1 MTTRDRSAVRPAF
14 RPRPGWSVASPYSD
28 VVQRDGDGELTASGR
43 PLRLPSRQ
51 ADLLLLLLRHP
62 GRLITPE
69 ELSVHAWGEHD
80 TSRDAVASVVKRI
93 RIRLR
98 EIGVDDSFLATVR
111 GLGYRWDEPDPVAHD
126 LTRAS

>member
-1 MTTRDRSAVRPAF
+1 MRTRDRSAVRPAF
-14 RPRPGWSVASPYSD
+14 HPRPGWSAASPYSD

-43 PLRLPSRQ
+43 LLHLPPRQ
-51 ADLLLLLLRHP
+51 TDLLLLLLRHP

-69 ELSVHAWGEHD
+69 ELSLHAWGEPFA
-80 TSRDAVASVVKRI
+80 SRDAVASVVKRI

-98 EIGVDDSFLATVR
+98 EVGVDDSHLTTVR
-111 GLGYRWDEPDPVAHD
+111 GLGYRWDEPQPVAHE